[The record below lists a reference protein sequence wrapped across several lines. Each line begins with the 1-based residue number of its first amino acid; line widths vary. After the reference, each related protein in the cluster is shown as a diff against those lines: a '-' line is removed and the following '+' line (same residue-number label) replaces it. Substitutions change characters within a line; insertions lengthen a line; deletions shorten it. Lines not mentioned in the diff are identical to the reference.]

1 MSSKRVKDSV
11 EILKEIRTE
20 LHDKVEG
27 SVEEKLDKAIGDLEN
42 KQDEMPEKLTPVVVL
57 TTIGAVL
64 DLIPTIADVIKALK

>member
-1 MSSKRVKDSV
+1 MSSKYVKDSV

-20 LHDKVEG
+20 LHGKAEG

-42 KQDEMPEKLTPVVVL
+42 IQDETPDKLTPVVVL
-57 TTIGAVL
+57 TIIGAVL